1 MGTEP
6 FPTRPDLGQLRRRA
20 KDLARAARQS
30 EPAALARLAPY
41 RRAGARITLGLAQLT
56 LAREYGFPSW
66 LRFKEAVEASAE
78 TTTQRVSA
86 FLLASVQGF
95 PEAAASARLRAAR
108 LLDYD
113 PAIATYDIRT
123 AAVLGEPDYVRSA
136 LARDPSVAVLRDK
149 KLGWPPLLFACN
161 SRWHQIEPRR
171 SAGIVEV
178 ARVLLDAGASPDTAI
193 GRAPRP
199 GHCSALYAAAGLVNH
214 AALAQLLLDRG
225 ADPDTPAALYHS
237 AFHRDHQTLR
247 LLLERGA
254 RAEGPDALAAAISV
268 NDPEA
273 VRLLLVA
280 GTDPREPLP
289 AGALGES
296 YEGRPP
302 IPPVYAAVEFDCGL
316 DLIQALL
323 EGGADPTAAPAGGRS
338 PYREA
343 RRRGR
348 AEVAAMLLAH
358 GAVDDTGDIDTFLD
372 ACARADG
379 ETARDLL
386 RRRPDLLAQLTD
398 EDHFVLV
405 DAADHGRLE
414 AVRLMVDLG
423 FPLETHAGEDG
434 ATPLHAAAASGSVD
448 VVRLLI
454 DRGADIEAPD
464 TTWHSSPLVW
474 ASVGSGF
481 RLGHAPVA
489 DWVATVQALI
499 DGGAS
504 LENAWVPGKPPS
516 AEVAELLS
524 AHGVQQPADS
534 ERLDMPT
541 AMP

>member
-1 MGTEP
+1 MATDS
-6 FPTRPDLGQLRRRA
+6 FPTRPDLDQLRRRA
-20 KDLARAARQS
+20 KDLAKAARQGD
-30 EPAALARLAPY
+30 PAALARLADY
-41 RRAGARITLGLAQLT
+41 RRPDAPITLALAQLT

-66 LRFKEAVEASAE
+66 PRLKEAVQASAE
-78 TTTQRVSA
+78 TTSQRVSA
-86 FLLASVQGF
+86 FLLASVRAHFEPGT
-95 PEAAASARLRAAR
+95 SALRRAAR

-123 AAVLGEPDYVRSA
+123 AAVLGEPAYIRSA
-136 LARDPSVAVLRDK
+136 LTRDPSLAVLRDK
-149 KLGWPPLLFACN
+149 RLGWPPLLFACN

-178 ARVLLDAGASPDTAI
+178 ARLLLDAGASPDTTI

-199 GHCSALYAAAGLVNH
+199 GHCSALYAAAGLANH

-237 AFHRDHQTLR
+237 AFHRDHETLG
-247 LLLERGA
+247 LLLEQGA

-268 NDPEA
+268 NDPGA
-273 VRLLLVA
+273 VRLLLRS
-280 GTDPREPLP
+280 GIDPREPLP
-289 AGALGES
+289 AGALGAS

-302 IPPVYAAVEFDCGL
+302 IPSVYAAIEFDCSL

-323 EGGADPTAAPAGGRS
+323 EGGAESTATPVGGRS

-348 AEVAAMLLAH
+348 AEVAAILVAH
-358 GAVDDTGDIDTFLD
+358 GAVDDAGDVDTFLD
-372 ACARADG
+372 ACARADR
-379 ETARDLL
+379 EAAQDLL
-386 RRRPDLLAQLTD
+386 RHDPDLLTQLTD
-398 EDHFVLV
+398 EDHAVLV
-405 DAADHGRLE
+405 DAADHGRLD

-423 FPLETHAGEDG
+423 FPLETRGGEDG

-454 DRGADIEAPD
+454 EEGADIEAPD
-464 TTWHSSPLVW
+464 ATWQSSPLVW

-481 RLGHAPVA
+481 KLGHAADP
-489 DWVATVQALI
+489 DWVATVRAFI
-499 DGGAS
+499 DCGAS

-516 AEVAELLS
+516 ADVAELLI
-524 AHGVQQPADS
+524 AHGVQQPVES
-534 ERLDMPT
+534 ERLD
-541 AMP
+541 AMPG